1 MLNGARVGVVVP
13 AYNEEGQIGTVLSQ
27 IPDFVDTII
36 VVDDASRDRTVEAA
50 GEHQKRMN
58 GRLVILQHDRNK
70 GVGAAITTGY
80 KKAVEQGLDVVA
92 IMAGDAQMDPRDL
105 RDLVAP
111 VTEKRV
117 EYTKGNRLFTQEG
130 WSLIPRY
137 RFFGNLILSFLT
149 KVASGYWHIADSQT
163 GYTAISLSALRRLN
177 LDRLYPRY
185 GFPNDILVKLNVI
198 GARVIDVPITPLYK
212 VGERSGI
219 RVWRV
224 MPVMVWL
231 LIKGFCYRMFQKYIV
246 QSLHPLVLFYTMGA
260 LLLPPGLLLG
270 IYLVVYRFTTGDISP
285 SSALLSAF
293 LLISGLQLWLF
304 GMLFYYLDN
313 ARLR

>member
-13 AYNEEGQIGTVLSQ
+13 AYNEEEQIGIVLSQ
-27 IPDFVDTII
+27 MPDFVDTII

-50 GEHQKRMN
+50 RDHKERMN
-58 GRLVILQHDRNK
+58 ARLIILQHERNK

-80 KKAVEQGLDVVA
+80 KKAVEQGIDVVA
-92 IMAGDAQMDPRDL
+92 VMAGDAQMDPQDL

-111 VTEKRV
+111 VTEKRA
-117 EYTKGNRLFTQEG
+117 EYTKGNRLFTPEG

-137 RFFGNLILSFLT
+137 RFLGNLILSFLT
-149 KVASGYWHIADSQT
+149 KVASGYWHVADSQT
-163 GYTAISLSALRRLN
+163 GYTAISLSALRRMN

-231 LIKGFCYRMFQKYIV
+231 LIKGFFYRMFQKYIV
-246 QSLHPLVLFYTMGA
+246 QSLHPLVLFYAMGG
-260 LLLPPGLLLG
+260 LLLPAGLLLG
-270 IYLVVYRFTTGDISP
+270 LYLLVYRITTGGISA
-285 SSALLSAF
+285 SSSLLSAF

-304 GMLFYYLDN
+304 GMLFDYLDN

>member
-117 EYTKGNRLFTQEG
+117 EYTKGNQLFTQEG

-149 KVASGYWHIADSQT
+149 KVASGYWHVADSQT
-163 GYTAISLSALRRLN
+163 GYTAISLSALRRMN
-177 LDRLYPRY
+177 LDCLYPRY
-185 GFPNDILVKLNVI
+185 GFPNDILLKLNVI

-219 RVWRV
+219 
-224 MPVMVWL
+224 
-231 LIKGFCYRMFQKYIV
+231 
-246 QSLHPLVLFYTMGA
+246 
-260 LLLPPGLLLG
+260 
-270 IYLVVYRFTTGDISP
+270 
-285 SSALLSAF
+285 
-293 LLISGLQLWLF
+293 
-304 GMLFYYLDN
+304 
-313 ARLR
+313 